1 MLTLLVLLVTFS
13 PLPPPDF
20 KVRVTRV
27 SIVLLFSE
35 KSPFKPLF
43 SLQFSPL
50 ENNHFP
56 FFKFPIG
63 RMLQKCGL

>member
-1 MLTLLVLLVTFS
+1 MLTLLVLLVKFF
-13 PLPPPDF
+13 PLSPPDF

-35 KSPFKPLF
+35 KSPFKLF
-43 SLQFSPL
+43 SLHFFPL

-56 FFKFPIG
+56 FFKFPIR

>member
-1 MLTLLVLLVTFS
+1 MLTLLVLLVTFF
-13 PLPPPDF
+13 PLAPPDF

-35 KSPFKPLF
+35 KSPFKPF

-50 ENNHFP
+50 ENNYFP